1 MQGGWKRS
9 RAGGKGE
16 EGVILRDLERSRWLP
31 VNSRNGGGGVEG
43 WLTTDRLF
51 SRRQRMPPPIIS
63 LPITGVGCMI
73 FRLFLMVEA

>member
-1 MQGGWKRS
+1 MTWRGLDGFRSTREMGGEGE
-9 RAGGKGE
+9 GGCGT
-16 EGVILRDLERSRWLP
+16 
-31 VNSRNGGGGVEG
+31 NQGGGGVEG